1 MASSVLTTA
10 PGIAARYRRYPL
22 LHLVLGEEALVDLD
36 QDLFLVVG
44 QVVLSPDGSD
54 QVGFGFLVEDA
65 GADVKRFRR
74 DLKRSRDLLQD
85 LRARPLQTPF
95 DLAEVRI

>member
-1 MASSVLTTA
+1 MASSVSTSV
-10 PGIAARYRRYPL
+10 PGIAARYRCHPL

-36 QDLFLVVG
+36 QNLLLIVG
-44 QVVLSPDGSD
+44 QVVLGPDGGD
-54 QVGFGFLVEDA
+54 QIGLGFLVEDA
-65 GADVKRFRR
+65 GADVEGFRR

-85 LRARPLQTPF
+85 LRTRPLQASF